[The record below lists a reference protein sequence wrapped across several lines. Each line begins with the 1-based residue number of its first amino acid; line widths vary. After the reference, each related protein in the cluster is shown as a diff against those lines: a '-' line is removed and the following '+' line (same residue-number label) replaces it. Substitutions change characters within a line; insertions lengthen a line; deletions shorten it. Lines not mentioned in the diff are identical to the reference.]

1 LNDKS
6 LGASTYEYLGGL
18 YRDMEDKKLAKDYFS
33 RTYDLF
39 KSTGNEKLASSVLQ
53 ELKMLR

>member
-1 LNDKS
+1 
-6 LGASTYEYLGGL
+6 
-18 YRDMEDKKLAKDYFS
+18 MEDKKLGRDYFS
-33 RTYDLF
+33 KAYDLF